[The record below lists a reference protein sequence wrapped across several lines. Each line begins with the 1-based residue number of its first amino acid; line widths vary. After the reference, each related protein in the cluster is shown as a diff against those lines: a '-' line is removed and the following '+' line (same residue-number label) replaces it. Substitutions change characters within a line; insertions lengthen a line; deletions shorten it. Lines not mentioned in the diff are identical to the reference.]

1 MKTITRFLLLPSLA
15 AFLNTAAV
23 VHALNLDFVTIGN
36 PGNPNDT
43 STGYGDVSYEY
54 EIGTYEV
61 TLTQYTAFLNAVGAT
76 DTFGLYNPSMGTDL
90 NIAGIA
96 RSGGDGS
103 FTYSVIGSGNRPV
116 TYVSWFDAARYCN
129 WLHNRLPSGTQNAS
143 TTEDGAYTL
152 NGATSDGLAI
162 SKNAVATYWI
172 PSENEW
178 YKAAYY
184 QPTAAGGDSDG
195 YWLYPTRSNSV
206 PGNVIG
212 TTANQANYYTTVY
225 SVTQSD
231 SYIGIQNYLTDRGAY
246 SGSASHYGTFDQG
259 GNVWEWNDAVI
270 GVVRGL
276 RGNSWSVWPSAT
288 ELQSSHRG
296 YSDPTY
302 EVNYIGFRVA
312 RLPDTDGD
320 GIADQFE
327 TGTGIYV
334 SPENTGTSP
343 TNPDTD
349 GDGLTDGAE
358 VYTHQ
363 SSPNLRDTDGD
374 GFEDGFEV
382 STGFSPTS
390 ATSTPDA
397 LSSIRTAAEYRFNA
411 ALGIS
416 YRIEAST
423 DLANWQTIET

>member
-1 MKTITRFLLLPSLA
+1 
-15 AFLNTAAV
+15 
-23 VHALNLDFVTIGN
+23 
-36 PGNPNDT
+36 
-43 STGYGDVSYEY
+43 
-54 EIGTYEV
+54 
-61 TLTQYTAFLNAVGAT
+61 
-76 DTFGLYNPSMGTDL
+76 
-90 NIAGIA
+90 
-96 RSGGDGS
+96 
-103 FTYSVIGSGNRPV
+103 V

-397 LSSIRTAAEYRFNA
+397 LSSIRTAARISLQRRARNQLSHRSLHRSRELADDRDGHHRRGRRDYPLLFHRRPAQDASSVRAGIDWRRIVLSA
-411 ALGIS
+411 ATAVPSRATAQRPIRCAQPS
-416 YRIEAST
+416 H
-423 DLANWQTIET
+423 LALVKRHACITWAMSSCVTFARKS